1 MPNETEVAVRV
12 KLLERGQLRAFADV
26 TISFSGHEL
35 TVLGFRIVQKDG
47 QAPWIALPTSSY
59 QKEGKPVNKK
69 LMECSRKLNQTIQET
84 ILQEYE
90 RARSAG
96 PERAA

>member
-1 MPNETEVAVRV
+1 MANELEVIVHV
-12 KLLERGQLRAFADV
+12 TPLERGQLKAFADV

-35 TVLGFRIVQKDG
+35 TVLGFRIVQQDG
-47 QAPWIALPTSSY
+47 QAPWIGFPTSSY
-59 QKEGKPVNKK
+59 QKDGKPVNKK
-69 LMECSRKLNQTIQET
+69 LVEYSRILHQIIQER

-96 PERAA
+96 PGPPA